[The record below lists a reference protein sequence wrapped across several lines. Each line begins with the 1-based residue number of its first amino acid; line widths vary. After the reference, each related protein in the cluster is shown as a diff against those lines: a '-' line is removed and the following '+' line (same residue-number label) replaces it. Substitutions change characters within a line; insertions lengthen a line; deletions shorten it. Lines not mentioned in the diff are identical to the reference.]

1 MWCEKRCIDDDDD
14 VVDHHPLFTVVE
26 MDKKSIGT
34 VLI

>member
-1 MWCEKRCIDDDDD
+1 MWCEKRCIDDD